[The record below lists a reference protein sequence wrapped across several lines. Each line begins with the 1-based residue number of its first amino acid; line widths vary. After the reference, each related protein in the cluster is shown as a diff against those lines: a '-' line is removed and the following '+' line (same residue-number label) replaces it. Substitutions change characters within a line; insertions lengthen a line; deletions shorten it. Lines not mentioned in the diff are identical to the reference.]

1 MVFASK
7 KDLWL
12 GGVIWGSQMFF
23 IYLII
28 YSIFIEFSLILT
40 IISLVSIFFV
50 GTAWFNTKYII
61 ARGVL
66 EVRSGILK
74 KKPIFIDKIHS
85 IRFTKNPI
93 AAPALSINRIEINYN
108 QYDTILIS
116 PKNPKRF
123 INEIT
128 KINPKIKVNKTNI

>member
-1 MVFASK
+1 MVFSSK

-12 GGVIWGSQMFF
+12 GGGIWGSQMFF

-40 IISLVSIFFV
+40 IISLISIFFV
-50 GTAWFNTKYII
+50 GAAWFNTKYII
-61 ARGVL
+61 ARGIL

-74 KKPIFIDKIHS
+74 KKKIFIDEIHS

-116 PKNPKRF
+116 PKNSKHF
-123 INEIT
+123 INELI